1 MKKTYIIPSAFSVQ
15 IETKRGLLTG
25 SAKISFGSGNP
36 DVTYGGESDGGMT
49 SDTKGVSSS
58 DQWDNEW

>member
-15 IETKRGLLTG
+15 IETKRGLLLSG
-25 SAKISFGSGNP
+25 SAKVNGDANIL
-36 DVTYGGESDGGMT
+36 YGGESDGGMT